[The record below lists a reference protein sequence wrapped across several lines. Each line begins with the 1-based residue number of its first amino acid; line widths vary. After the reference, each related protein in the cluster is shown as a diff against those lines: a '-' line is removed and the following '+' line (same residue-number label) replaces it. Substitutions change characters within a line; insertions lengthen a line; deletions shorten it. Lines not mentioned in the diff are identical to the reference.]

1 MKSVLIIAILVF
13 VLALGGGI
21 AGIALN
27 YDRPDTVRD
36 WVLIV
41 FFSIG
46 ILTAFVMLIASIAVA
61 IAAVAL
67 ITSLRNLV
75 TEKVYPLAD
84 EARLTV
90 ENIRGTSE
98 FMSEKAVKPVV
109 KAYSFMAGVRKAAG
123 VVTGLGGRDGQ

>member
-1 MKSVLIIAILVF
+1 MKSVLIIAVLVF
-13 VLALGGGI
+13 VLILGGGI

-36 WVLIV
+36 WVIIV

-46 ILTAFVMLIASIAVA
+46 ILTGFVMLIASIAVA
-61 IAAVAL
+61 VAAVAL
-67 ITSLRNLV
+67 ISALRSLV
-75 TEKVYPLAD
+75 TEKVVPLAD

-109 KAYSFMAGVRKAAG
+109 KVYSFMAGVKKAAG
-123 VVTGLGGRDGQ
+123 VVTGLGGKDAA